1 MSARRHAGA
10 SPAAVEIPRPAAV
23 DLHTHT
29 SRSDGIAEPAD
40 LVASAAA
47 AGVRTL
53 SITDHDTL
61 AGYRELAP
69 EAGASTPGRR
79 LPLELIPGVEIN
91 AVASSVAGLPEGE
104 LHILGYGVDPDDE
117 PFEALLARQRE
128 ARVRRFRLL
137 VERLREIG
145 LPIDAQIAGL
155 ERPDAWSLGRPVA
168 ARCLVA
174 AGHAASVAD
183 AFDRILGHGRPGY
196 VPRAGIGPLEAIAAA
211 RAAGGLAV
219 LAHFSEAPQHRA
231 LLAEL
236 HDAGL
241 GGLEVHYLGFSP
253 ATIAGLAIVA
263 AELDLVATGG
273 SDYHG
278 DLGLYA
284 DAHARLW
291 VPEAAA
297 STLRAALG
305 REEPH
310 A

>member
-1 MSARRHAGA
+1 MPARRHAGVL
-10 SPAAVEIPRPAAV
+10 PAAVNVPGPSTV

-29 SRSDGIAEPAD
+29 SRSDGTSEPAD

-61 AGYRELAP
+61 AGYRELA
-69 EAGASTPGRR
+69 AGGGAATLGGR

-91 AVASSVAGLPEGE
+91 AVAPSIAGLPEAE

-128 ARVRRFRLL
+128 ARVRRFGLL

-145 LPIDAQIAGL
+145 LPIDAGVADL

-174 AGHAASVAD
+174 AGHATSVAD
-183 AFDRILGHGRPGY
+183 AFDRILAHGRPGY
-196 VPRAGIGPLEAIAAA
+196 VPRAGIGPLEAIAAV
-211 RAAGGLAV
+211 RAAGGLAA

-236 HDAGL
+236 HDEGL
-241 GGLEVHYLGFSP
+241 GGLEVHYVGFSSE
-253 ATIAGLAIVA
+253 TIAGLAALA

-278 DLGLYA
+278 DLGPYA
-284 DAHARLW
+284 EAHARLW

-297 STLRAALG
+297 STLRAAL
-305 REEPH
+305 RHRQPS